1 MWTRTGRSQCVH
13 AHNNNYNV
21 FMSIHIQYKY
31 STIFLTYIQKQKIYT
46 TSNIHTCGT
55 THGFHAI
62 QMVMNTVQINSKH
75 KCK

>member
-1 MWTRTGRSQCVH
+1 
-13 AHNNNYNV
+13 
-21 FMSIHIQYKY
+21 MSIHIQYKY